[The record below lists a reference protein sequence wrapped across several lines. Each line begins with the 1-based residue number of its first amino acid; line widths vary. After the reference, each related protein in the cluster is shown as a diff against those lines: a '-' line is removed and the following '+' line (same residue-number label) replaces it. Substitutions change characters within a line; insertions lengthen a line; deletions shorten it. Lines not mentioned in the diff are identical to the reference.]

1 MSLVLAL
8 APWGTQDHFMHPSLL
23 MLNQIDVHILLNTWV
38 GSITTLKIISSH
50 QT

>member
-23 MLNQIDVHILLNTWV
+23 MLNQIDVHIDYYSKSAIW
-38 GSITTLKIISSH
+38 
-50 QT
+50 